1 MHDHPIGGPPARPGS
16 LEAEPDVQRAVL
28 LALLPAP
35 CDEGESV
42 SAIAVATRQS
52 PAAVRA
58 AVELLVWIGLLYQ
71 SGPSIRAAGAAIHLT
86 ELWPVPR

>member
-1 MHDHPIGGPPARPGS
+1 MQDHPIGGPPARRRS
-16 LEAEPDVQRAVL
+16 LEGDRDVQRAVL

-35 CDEGESV
+35 SDHGESV
-42 SAIAVATRQS
+42 RRSRWPHASPRRRSAR
-52 PAAVRA
+52 

-71 SGPSIRAAGAAIHLT
+71 SGPSIRAAAAAIHLA